1 MLNNPTLLRLY
12 RKHLSDIGWPDGPVP
27 PPLGSTDMTNVSYVV
42 PTIHPYIATAP
53 PGVPLHTREFAE
65 YAGGPTGEAAL
76 GVVAR
81 SLAGV
86 AIDLFQDPHLVQ
98 SAWVELHDMRET
110 GKDSQ
115 PL

>member
-1 MLNNPTLLRLY
+1 MRQAKPR
-12 RKHLSDIGWPDGPVP
+12 
-27 PPLGSTDMTNVSYVV
+27 VV
-42 PTIHPYIATAP
+42 IATAP

-81 SLAGV
+81 TLAGV
-86 AIDLFQDPHLVQ
+86 ALDLFQDPQLGR
-98 SAWVELHDMRET
+98 SAWAELREMRET